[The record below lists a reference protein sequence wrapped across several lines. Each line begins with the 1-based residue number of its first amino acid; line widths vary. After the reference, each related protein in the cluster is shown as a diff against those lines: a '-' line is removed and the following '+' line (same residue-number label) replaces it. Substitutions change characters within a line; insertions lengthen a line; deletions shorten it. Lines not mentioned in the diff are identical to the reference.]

1 MEGSAESAIDANRSN
16 GSGASSSNG
25 TMEAAL
31 QRMTKADPE
40 LAARLIIQSLPAAA
54 ATMPSNLSWRLC
66 VEGLGDW
73 TVRGSEDGG
82 AATVVPSNG
91 DAGEDFAIE
100 TDPQGLAR
108 LAAGSSPLGLILR
121 GRLRLRGK
129 RRKALKLRHL
139 DPDAGPRKMAALG
152 IDVDPDLIYRSLP
165 YAIDPEWTR
174 GQRFAIAFE
183 ILGEGGGRWVVEV
196 DDGKIEVHVGS
207 ENGAEAPGST
217 VRLSRATW
225 GKLLRGDVTPTVAM
239 QSGLTRA
246 DGAMHPVTLF
256 GRWADRADGVD
267 GPELEREDRQ
277 RAIQQRRIG
286 SWGSSTNGAAP
297 RTIDPAQGGAAAKRD
312 NLLSYEQLYALWEK
326 RNWRSHELDFSID
339 REQWLTTPTDAQRN
353 TAWTMSS
360 FYVGEERVAADLA
373 PFMLAAPSGEAEA
386 FLATQLV
393 DETRHAVFFDRWASE
408 VMALSA
414 DDMRS
419 RLTEAE
425 ATMIGPWH
433 FLFDDSLRDVAN
445 RLMRNPDDLELFVE
459 GIVIYHMVTEGVL
472 AMTGQ
477 RVILQYMEDH
487 SMFPGFQ
494 KGFSLVEQDEHRHIA
509 FGVRFLRD
517 VCRERP
523 EMRDVVLNT
532 LTRLL
537 PEAAR
542 VFIPPYE
549 DPNTTEFVSYD
560 NHSSHVYGFAYNA
573 LRRRMDVIGVEIPPP
588 EELMP
593 GPIDPRGLEAG
604 PIAQPIDIEPVVVS
618 QTA

>member
-1 MEGSAESAIDANRSN
+1 MEGSAESAIDANLSN

-25 TMEAAL
+25 TMQAAL
-31 QRMTKADPE
+31 QRMTKADPD
-40 LAARLIIQSLPAAA
+40 LAARLIVHSLPAAA
-54 ATMPSNLSWRLC
+54 ATMPSNLSWRLS
-66 VEGLGDW
+66 VDGLGDW
-73 TVRGSEDGG
+73 TVRGSGDGG
-82 AATVVPSNG
+82 PATVEPSNG

-100 TDPQGLAR
+100 TDSLGLAR
-108 LAAGSSPLGLILR
+108 LAAGSSPLGLMLR
-121 GRLRLRGK
+121 RRLRLRGK

-139 DPDAGPRKMAALG
+139 DPEAGPRKMAKFG
-152 IDVDPDLIYRSLP
+152 VEVDPDLIYRSLP

-174 GQRFAIAFE
+174 GHRFTVAFE
-183 ILGEGGGRWVVEV
+183 VLGDGGGRWVVEV
-196 DDGKIEVHVGS
+196 DDGEVRVHAGS
-207 ENGAEAPGST
+207 QNGAAAPDAT
-217 VRLSRATW
+217 VRLSFDTW
-225 GKLLRGDVTPTVAM
+225 MALLRGDLSPTKAM
-239 QSGLTRA
+239 QNGLTRA
-246 DGAMHPVTLF
+246 EGALHPVTLF

-267 GPELEREDRQ
+267 GPELEREERQ
-277 RAIQQRRIG
+277 RVVQANRIG
-286 SWGSSTNGAAP
+286 SWGSSSNGAAP

-339 REQWLTTPTDAQRN
+339 REQWLATPTEAQRD

-373 PFMLAAPSGEAEA
+373 PFVLAAPSGEAEA

-419 RLTEAE
+419 RLREAE
-425 ATMIGPWH
+425 ETMIGPWH
-433 FLFDDSLRDVAN
+433 FLFDDSLRDVAQ
-445 RLMRNPDDLELFVE
+445 RLLKSPDDLELFVE

-477 RVILQYMEDH
+477 RVILRYMEDH

>member
-1 MEGSAESAIDANRSN
+1 MEGSAESAIDATRSN
-16 GSGASSSNG
+16 GSRASSSNG

-54 ATMPSNLSWRLC
+54 ATMPSNLSWRLS

-82 AATVVPSNG
+82 AAIVEPSNG
-91 DAGEDFAIE
+91 DAGEDFEIE

-139 DPDAGPRKMAALG
+139 DPDAGPRKLAALG

-174 GQRFAIAFE
+174 GHSFAIAFE
-183 ILGEGGGRWVVEV
+183 VLGEGGGRWVVEV
-196 DDGKIEVHVGS
+196 DDGKIGVQVGS

-267 GPELEREDRQ
+267 GPELEREERQ
-277 RAIQQRRIG
+277 RAIQQSRIG
-286 SWGSSTNGAAP
+286 SWGSSTNGAAS
-297 RTIDPAQGGAAAKRD
+297 RTIDPAEGGAAAKRD

-373 PFMLAAPSGEAEA
+373 PFMLAAPTGEAEA

-419 RLTEAE
+419 RLQEAE
-425 ATMIGPWH
+425 ETMIGPWH
-433 FLFDDSLRDVAN
+433 FLFDESLRDVAN
-445 RLMRNPDDLELFVE
+445 RLLRNPDDLELFVE

-549 DPNTTEFVSYD
+549 DPSTTEFVSYD

-604 PIAQPIDIEPVVVS
+604 PIAQPVDIEPVVVS

>member
-1 MEGSAESAIDANRSN
+1 MEGSAETAIDANLSN

-25 TMEAAL
+25 TMKAAL

-40 LAARLIIQSLPAAA
+40 LAARLIVHSLPAAA
-54 ATMPSNLSWRLC
+54 ATMPSNLSWRLS

-73 TVRGSEDGG
+73 TVRGSKDGG
-82 AATVVPSNG
+82 PATVEPSNG

-100 TDPQGLAR
+100 TDSQGLAR
-108 LAAGSSPLGLILR
+108 LAAGASPLGLMLR
-121 GRLRLRGK
+121 RRLRLRGK

-139 DPDAGPRKMAALG
+139 DPEAGPRKMAKFG
-152 IDVDPDLIYRSLP
+152 VEVDPDLIYRSLP

-174 GQRFAIAFE
+174 GHRFAVAFE
-183 ILGEGGGRWVVEV
+183 VLGDGGGRWVVEV
-196 DDGKIEVHVGS
+196 DDGEVRVHAGS
-207 ENGAEAPGST
+207 QNGAAAPDAT
-217 VRLSRATW
+217 VRLSFDTW
-225 GKLLRGDVTPTVAM
+225 MALLRGDLSPTKAM
-239 QSGLTRA
+239 QNGLTRA
-246 DGAMHPVTLF
+246 EGALHPVTLF

-267 GPELEREDRQ
+267 GPELEREERQ
-277 RAIQQRRIG
+277 RVVQANRIG
-286 SWGSSTNGAAP
+286 SWGSSSNGAAP

-326 RNWRSHELDFSID
+326 RNWCSHELDFSID
-339 REQWLTTPTDAQRN
+339 REQWLATPTEAQRD

-373 PFMLAAPSGEAEA
+373 PFVLAAPSGEAEA

-419 RLTEAE
+419 RLREAE
-425 ATMIGPWH
+425 ETMIGPWH
-433 FLFDDSLRDVAN
+433 FLFDDSLRDVAQ
-445 RLMRNPDDLELFVE
+445 RLLKNPDDLELFVE

-487 SMFPGFQ
+487 SLYPGFH

-517 VCRERP
+517 VCHERP
-523 EMRDVVLNT
+523 EMRDVVLRT

-549 DPNTTEFVSYD
+549 DSNTTEFVSYD
-560 NHSSHVYGFAYNA
+560 NHSSQVFGFAYNA
-573 LRRRMDVIGVEIPPP
+573 LRRRMDVIGVEIPPA

-604 PIAQPIDIEPVVVS
+604 PISQPVDIEPVVVS
-618 QTA
+618 QTV